1 MKQVS
6 PALAAHLAGPVT
18 TLATCWEITRRDG
31 RSFRFTDHD
40 QDLVFDG
47 ETYAARFGYARSA
60 LTSDAQLSVD
70 NLDIDGIFDDA
81 AISEAEMRAGLFDF
95 AEVRIF
101 LVNWADPSMGALR
114 LRRGW
119 LGEVTLSEQGSFRTE
134 LRGLTQ
140 ALQQEIGEIYS
151 AECRAD
157 LGDVR
162 CKVPVAPPEI
172 TRERAYVPG
181 DIVRVPVLQDVAW
194 PYGMV
199 VFRCTGAGTTAAVQP
214 VYDASIGAITLDG
227 TASFTAETA
236 LTRPGVVTA
245 VTARTVFTAT
255 LDGPAGPADWFTGGL
270 LTWIT
275 GPNAGRAVEVKA
287 WDHSTGRI
295 ELYLPVGYAIEAG
308 HRFTIAPG
316 CDKRAETCRTRF
328 ANVLNFRGEPFV
340 PGVDSVLSYP
350 DAV

>member
-1 MKQVS
+1 MKQAS

-18 TLATCWEITRRDG
+18 TLSTCWVITRRDG
-31 RSFRFTDHD
+31 RVFRFTDHD
-40 QDLVFDG
+40 QDLSFEG

-119 LGEVTLSEQGSFRTE
+119 LGEVTFSEQGSFRTE

-157 LGDVR
+157 LGDAR
-162 CKVPVAPPEI
+162 CKVPIAPPEI
-172 TRERAYVPG
+172 TRERAYAAG

-199 VFRCTGAGTTAAVQP
+199 VFLCTGAGTTAAVQP
-214 VYDASIGAITLDG
+214 AYDARIGTITLDG

-236 LTRPGVVTA
+236 LTRPGVVTT

-255 LDGPAGPADWFTGGL
+255 LDGPAVSHDWFTGGL

-275 GPNAGRAVEVKA
+275 GPNAGRAVEVKV
-287 WDHSTGRI
+287 WDQATGRI
-295 ELYLPVGYAIEAG
+295 ELYLPLGYAIEAG

-328 ANVLNFRGEPFV
+328 ANILNFRGEPFV

>member
-1 MKQVS
+1 MKTVT
-6 PALAAHLAGPVT
+6 PTLAAHLAGPVT
-18 TLATCWEITRRDG
+18 TLSTCWIITRRDG
-31 RSFRFTDHD
+31 RVFRFTDHD
-40 QDLVFDG
+40 QDLAFEG

-70 NLDIDGIFDDA
+70 NLDIDGIFDDE

-95 AEVRIF
+95 AEVSIF
-101 LVNWADPSMGALR
+101 LVNWTDPSMGSLR

-157 LGDVR
+157 LGDGR
-162 CKVPVAPPEI
+162 CKVAIAPPEI
-172 TRERAYVPG
+172 AREHAYGVG
-181 DIVRVPVLQDVAW
+181 DVVRVPVVADPAW
-194 PYGMV
+194 PYGTV
-199 VFRCTGAGTTAAVQP
+199 VFRCTGAGITAAVQP
-214 VYDASIGAITLDG
+214 AYDATPGALNVDG

-245 VTARTVFTAT
+245 VTERTIFTGT
-255 LDGPAGPADWFTGGL
+255 IDGPAVVADWFTGGL

-275 GPNAGRAVEVKA
+275 GPNAGRAVEVKT
-287 WDHSTGRI
+287 WDQTTGRL
-295 ELYLPVGYAIEAG
+295 ELYLPVGYAIDVG

-316 CDKRAETCRTRF
+316 CDKRAETCRNRF
-328 ANVLNFRGEPFV
+328 ANILNFRGEPFV
-340 PGVDSVLSYP
+340 PGVDSVLGYP

>member
-1 MKQVS
+1 MKQVT

-18 TLATCWEITRRDG
+18 TLATCWMITRRDG
-31 RSFRFTDHD
+31 RVFRFTDHD
-40 QDLVFDG
+40 QDLSVEG
-47 ETYAARFGYARSA
+47 ATYAARFGYARSA

-81 AISEAEMRAGLFDF
+81 AISEADMRAGLFDF

-101 LVNWADPSMGALR
+101 LVNWADPAMGALR

-157 LGDVR
+157 LGDAR

-172 TRERAYVPG
+172 ARELAYVPG
-181 DIVRVPVLQDVAW
+181 DVVRVPVVADPAW
-194 PYGMV
+194 PYGTV
-199 VFRCTGAGTTAAVQP
+199 VFRCTAAGTTAAVQP
-214 VYDASIGAITLDG
+214 TYDTTPGAVALDG
-227 TASFTAETA
+227 TASFTAESA
-236 LTRPGVVTA
+236 LTRPGLVTA
-245 VTARTVFTAT
+245 VAARTVFTAT
-255 LDGPAGPADWFTGGL
+255 IDGPAVSPDWFSGGL

-275 GPNAGRAVEVKA
+275 GPNAARAVEVKA
-287 WDHSTGRI
+287 WDQATGRI
-295 ELYLPVGYAIEAG
+295 ELYLPMGYGIEAG

-328 ANVLNFRGEPFV
+328 ANILNFRGEPFV

>member
-1 MKQVS
+1 MKQFS
-6 PALAAHLAGPVT
+6 SALAAHLPGPVT
-18 TLATCWEITRRDG
+18 TLATCWVITRRDG
-31 RSFRFTDHD
+31 RVFRFTDHD
-40 QDLVFDG
+40 QDLTFEG
-47 ETYAARFGYARSA
+47 ETHAARFGYARSA
-60 LTSDAQLSVD
+60 LTSDSQLAVD

-81 AISEAEMRAGLFDF
+81 AISESEMRAGLFDF

-101 LVNWADPSMGALR
+101 LVNWADPAMGALR

-157 LGDVR
+157 LGDAR
-162 CKVPVAPPEI
+162 CKVPVAPVEI
-172 TRERAYVPG
+172 ARERAYVVG
-181 DIVRVPVLQDVAW
+181 DVLRVPVIGDPAW
-194 PYGMV
+194 PYGTV

-214 VYDASIGAITLDG
+214 AYSASPGVVTLDG

-236 LTRPGVVTA
+236 LTQPGVVTV
-245 VTARTVFTAT
+245 VTARTVFKAT
-255 LDGPAGPADWFTGGL
+255 IDGPGVAADWFTGGL

-287 WDHSTGRI
+287 WDQVTGRI
-295 ELYLPVGYAIEAG
+295 ELYIPTGYAIEAG
-308 HRFTIAPG
+308 HRFSLAPG
-316 CDKRAETCRTRF
+316 CDKRAATCRTRF
-328 ANVLNFRGEPFV
+328 ANILNFRGEPFV

>member
-1 MKQVS
+1 MKTVTPQ
-6 PALAAHLAGPVT
+6 LAAHLAGPVT
-18 TLATCWEITRRDG
+18 TLATCWVITRRDG
-31 RSFRFTDHD
+31 RVFRFTDHD

-81 AISEAEMRAGLFDF
+81 AISETEMRAGLFDF

-114 LRRGW
+114 MRRGW
-119 LGEVTLSEQGSFRTE
+119 LGEVTVNEQGSFRTE

-157 LGDVR
+157 LGDLR
-162 CKVPVAPPEI
+162 CKVPVAPPDI
-172 TRERAYVPG
+172 ARERAYVPG
-181 DIVRVPVLQDVAW
+181 DVVRVPVVADPAW
-194 PYGMV
+194 PYGTV
-199 VFRCTGAGTTAAVQP
+199 VFRCTAAGTTAAVQP
-214 VYDASIGAITLDG
+214 PYDPRPGAVITDG
-227 TASFTAETA
+227 TASFTAEIA

-245 VTARTVFTAT
+245 VTTRTVFTAT
-255 LDGPAGPADWFTGGL
+255 IDGPAVAADWFTGGL
-270 LTWIT
+270 LILIT
-275 GPNAGRAVEVKA
+275 GSNAGRAVEVKV
-287 WDHSTGRI
+287 WDQASGRI
-295 ELYLPVGYAIEAG
+295 ELYLPVGYAIDVG

-328 ANVLNFRGEPFV
+328 TNILNFRGEPFV
-340 PGVDSVLSYP
+340 PGVNSVLSYP

>member
-18 TLATCWEITRRDG
+18 TLATCWVITRRDG
-31 RSFRFTDHD
+31 RVFRFTDHD
-40 QDLVFDG
+40 QDLVFEG
-47 ETYAARFGYARSA
+47 EIYAARFGYARSA

-157 LGDVR
+157 LGDAR

-172 TRERAYVPG
+172 LRERAYGLG
-181 DIVRVPVLQDVAW
+181 DTVRVPIIADAAW
-194 PYGMV
+194 PYGTV
-199 VFRCTGAGTTAAVQP
+199 VFRCVGAGTTAADQP
-214 VYDASIGAITLDG
+214 AFDASLGAITLDG

-236 LTRPGVVTA
+236 LTRPGLVTA

-255 LDGPAGPADWFTGGL
+255 LDGPAVPADWFTGGL

-328 ANVLNFRGEPFV
+328 ANILNFRGEPFV